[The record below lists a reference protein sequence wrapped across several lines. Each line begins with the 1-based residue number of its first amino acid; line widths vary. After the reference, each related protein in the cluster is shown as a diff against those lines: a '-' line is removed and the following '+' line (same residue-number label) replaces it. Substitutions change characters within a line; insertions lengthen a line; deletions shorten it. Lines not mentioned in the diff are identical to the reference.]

1 MRKTLIPLALLLS
14 ALCSCNRE
22 NVPDTGEYA
31 GYYPDPNLTHD
42 QIVLGEKLEDPYA
55 IQNITKA
62 LARLYPTKAGREDLT
77 PTDLYVRF
85 LPTTDEEV
93 ETLVSLGLHLTD
105 HPLDYRIV
113 VEGDWYH
120 DPSIDD

>member
-1 MRKTLIPLALLLS
+1 MNEQFVVPLNGLAKGWTRS
-14 ALCSCNRE
+14 
-22 NVPDTGEYA
+22 
-31 GYYPDPNLTHD
+31 HD

-93 ETLVSLGLHLTD
+93 ETLVSLGVHLTD
-105 HPLDYRIV
+105 HPP
-113 VEGDWYH
+113 
-120 DPSIDD
+120 PSGSRKSSSR